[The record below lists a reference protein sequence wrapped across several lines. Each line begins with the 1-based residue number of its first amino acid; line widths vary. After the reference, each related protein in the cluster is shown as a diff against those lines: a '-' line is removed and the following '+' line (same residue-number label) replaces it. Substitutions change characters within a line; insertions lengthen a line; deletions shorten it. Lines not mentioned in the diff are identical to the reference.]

1 MSGISTWD
9 PVSGTLNTEIVKV
22 GLNLE
27 NIIGRGLNGRNTGGV
42 LLPEIR
48 GVA

>member
-1 MSGISTWD
+1 LD
-9 PVSGTLNTEIVKV
+9 TEIVKV

-27 NIIGRGLNGRNTGGV
+27 NIIGRGLNARNTGGV